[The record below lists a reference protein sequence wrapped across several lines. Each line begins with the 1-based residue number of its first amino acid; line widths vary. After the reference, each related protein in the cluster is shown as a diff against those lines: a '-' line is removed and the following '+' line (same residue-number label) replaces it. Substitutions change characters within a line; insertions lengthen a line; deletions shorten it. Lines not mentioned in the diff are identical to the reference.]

1 MTDALKFFQSY
12 IKEMIDVGGPN
23 LPKAISSKSG
33 AKLGKLYKE
42 RGWAINIESALKQA
56 YIALKAKPKITKIND
71 NSYEIIIK
79 HSKKFC
85 PIGGSYNPSNVSLFQ
100 DNICIPFTKGF
111 LNEIFPKMNFSS
123 EIKSCILSSNHRVC
137 HYILNVEKK
146 HNIN

>member
-1 MTDALKFFQSY
+1 MRDALKFFQAY

-42 RGWAINIESALKQA
+42 RGWAINMESALKQA

-71 NSYEIIIK
+71 NSYDIVLK
-79 HSKKFC
+79 YSRKFC

-111 LNEIFPKMNFSS
+111 LNEMFPKMNFNS
-123 EIKSCILSSNHRVC
+123 EIKSCILSSN
-137 HYILNVEKK
+137 
-146 HNIN
+146 

>member
-1 MTDALKFFQSY
+1 MKDALKFYQAY

-42 RGWAINIESALKQA
+42 RGWSINIESALKQA
-56 YIALKAKPKITKIND
+56 YLALKAKPKITKIND
-71 NSYEIIIK
+71 NSYDVIIK

-100 DNICIPFTKGF
+100 DNICTPFTKGF
-111 LNEIFPKMNFSS
+111 LNEMFPKMNFNS
-123 EIKSCILSSNHRVC
+123 EIKRCILSSNHRIC
-137 HYILNVEKK
+137 HYVLNVEEKQ
-146 HNIN
+146 HID